1 MYKQVVIDGIETS
14 YNIYDDGRCFNRN
27 TNKFLVG
34 SVKNTGYRMYNLT
47 INGEKKYYSA
57 HRLVAIHFIP
67 NPDNLPVVNH
77 IDGNKLNNNV
87 TNLEWATQSENRQHA
102 YDNNLQAK
110 RQKQQKYEGDL
121 ENEVWKQF
129 LDTSYYISNLGR
141 IRNLKNNNLL
151 AGTVDK
157 EGYLRCTLRVN
168 NISKSYLVHKL
179 VYFSFNDTK
188 EIKGYV
194 INHKDGNKGN
204 NCLSNLEYITNAENV
219 LHGKYEL
226 GSKKAVKRC
235 RQIDNQGNVLKQY
248 NSLTQAAKEIGGSV
262 SGISLAVK
270 NNTTYKGYY
279 WN

>member
-1 MYKQVVIDGIETS
+1 MFMLKI
-14 YNIYDDGRCFNRN
+14 
-27 TNKFLVG
+27 
-34 SVKNTGYRMYNLT
+34 
-47 INGEKKYYSA
+47 
-57 HRLVAIHFIP
+57 
-67 NPDNLPVVNH
+67 
-77 IDGNKLNNNV
+77 
-87 TNLEWATQSENRQHA
+87 
-102 YDNNLQAK
+102 
-110 RQKQQKYEGDL
+110 
-121 ENEVWKQF
+121 
-129 LDTSYYISNLGR
+129 
-141 IRNLKNNNLL
+141 IRKIMVLLRFQLIKIVNLL
-151 AGTVDK
+151 FGCV
-157 EGYLRCTLRVN
+157 
-168 NISKSYLVHKL
+168 KL